1 MKIKN
6 LATTIVFSLLV
17 FGFSLLCIFHPIAEY
32 SDSERRPLAQ
42 FPNISVNSVLDGTAI
57 KGFDDYSVDQF
68 PFREQF
74 RKLYMWYRFNINNIG
89 EANGYA
95 ESDGVIVK
103 IDSELNQVSLDRV
116 VAKFNDIYEKLLKD
130 KANNVYLSVI
140 PDKNYFYSK
149 IHGNP
154 ALDYE
159 KFVAFLTE
167 NLSEMEYIDI
177 FDTLEL
183 DDYYKTDTH
192 WSQDKIL
199 AVRDKIAAALGVSDS
214 MSEDYTVNSL
224 ENFSGVLLSQSLID
238 VPKDT
243 IHYLTN
249 DVLDGCTVTDYE
261 RGKTLGIYDLA
272 KYDSKEPYD
281 IFLSGTKS
289 LLRIDNPAAKEKK
302 EIVIFR
308 DSFGSS
314 LIPLLAEGYS
324 SIYIVDIRYVASGLL
339 GNMIDFENKD
349 VLFIY
354 STLILNSNPDFK

>member
-6 LATTIVFSLLV
+6 LVTTVVFLLLV
-17 FGFSLLCIFHPIAEY
+17 FGFSLLCIFRAPAEY
-32 SDSERRPLAQ
+32 SESERRPLAQ
-42 FPNISVNSVLDGTAI
+42 FPNISINTVINGSAI
-57 KGFDDYSVDQF
+57 KGFDDFSVDQF

-74 RKLYMWYRFNINNIG
+74 RKLYMWYRFNVNNIG

-103 IDSELNQVSLDRV
+103 IDSEINQTSLDRV

-130 KANNVYLSVI
+130 KSSKVYLSVI
-140 PDKNYFYSK
+140 PDKNYFYSE

-159 KFVAFLTE
+159 KFVSFLRE

-177 FDTLEL
+177 FDTLSL

-214 MSEDYTVNSL
+214 MASEYTTNSL
-224 ENFSGVLLSQSLID
+224 EGFAGVLLGQSLID

-261 RGKTLGIYDLA
+261 TGKTLGIYDLE
-272 KYDSKEPYD
+272 KFNSKEPYD
-281 IFLSGTKS
+281 IFLSGTKA

-324 SIYIVDIRYVASGLL
+324 SIYIVDIRYVASSML
-339 GNMIDFENKD
+339 GNMIDFEGKD
-349 VLFIY
+349 VLFLY